1 MANCGKVFCR
11 ICKKGFE
18 NAKSLTNHLRWHDL
32 PQYREFQQK
41 YREYCKIRIINSET
55 KQKISRALLENKNGN
70 WRGDKVQYAGLHGF
84 VKRRKKQPEK
94 CEDCGRITNKLDLA
108 NISQEYKRD
117 LDDWEWL
124 CRKCH
129 MVKDGRILIVGRYP
143 KNWAKGWETR
153 RKKYGVSGKHG

>member
-1 MANCGKVFCR
+1 MST
-11 ICKKGFE
+11 KKFLNKFNVGE
-18 NAKSLTNHLRWHDL
+18 
-32 PQYREFQQK
+32 
-41 YREYCKIRIINSET
+41 
-55 KQKISRALLENKNGN
+55 KNGN
-70 WRGDKVQYAGLHGF
+70 WKGDDVQYAGIHSF
-84 VKRRKKQPEK
+84 ITRRKKQPEK
-94 CEDCGRITNKLDLA
+94 CENCGKITAKLDLA

-153 RKKYGVSGKHG
+153 RKKYGSNGGNKNFDKMVRTRRITYVMRRLFS